1 MAVARDQASVEA
13 AIVTMQ
19 TISTVAAS
27 RVDQLQS
34 ALERALPDGEAQ
46 PAPLLDHALSL
57 IVSCCDRYG
66 DAKNRRDPVLG
77 ATAIAD
83 MLNASLVLRKLLAL
97 DGVCDCPKC
106 AQIRKQLWDD
116 TSEKSA

>member
-1 MAVARDQASVEA
+1 
-13 AIVTMQ
+13 MQ

-27 RVDQLQS
+27 RVEALQS
-34 ALERALPDGEAQ
+34 SLERALPDGEGQ
-46 PAPLLDHALSL
+46 APVLLDHVLGL
-57 IVSCCDRYG
+57 IASCCDRYG
-66 DAKNRRDPVLG
+66 DAKIERNPVLG
-77 ATAIAD
+77 TNAIAD
-83 MLNASLVLRKLLAL
+83 LLNASLVLRKLLAL